1 MKVKKIIGAI
11 TLALVG
17 VAGVASVASAQSPLR
32 FGALYPFSGGLAL
45 LGDESFRGF
54 ELAVE
59 KRNAAGGLLGTKIE
73 VFKSDAVDAN
83 QAVGSA
89 RRLISVDKVQAIFG
103 SYASSISFAAT
114 QVSEKEGV
122 PYFELGAISDPITER
137 GYELLF
143 RSNPTSKG
151 FADRTVDVINQIIAP
166 GLNVKPSDLR
176 IAIIHEDA
184 LYGTTVAKYQIEG
197 AKKAGLNIVEVL
209 PYSAKAVD
217 LSSLILRLKGS
228 KVDVVLQTSYQNDTV
243 LFFRQMKE
251 ADFKPKA
258 VIGAGGGYSTQDTV
272 TAVGADGMHGV
283 FDIDFTQY
291 LTNEAGAPGLG
302 AFVKAYEAKYGTPP
316 RSGHS
321 LANYAGAL
329 IFFDAIQSAGSMD
342 PQKIRKSVLALDIPM
357 GQSATGWGAKFDASG
372 QNTRGLPSVMQWLD
386 GKLTTVFPPEA
397 AVAKPVVGQVG
408 K

>member
-1 MKVKKIIGAI
+1 
-11 TLALVG
+11 
-17 VAGVASVASAQSPLR
+17 
-32 FGALYPFSGGLAL
+32 LAL

-54 ELAVE
+54 ELGVE
-59 KRNAAGGLLGTKIE
+59 KRNAEGGLLGKKIQ

-137 GYELLF
+137 GYEFIF

-151 FADRTVDVINQIIAP
+151 FADRTIDVINEIVAP
-166 GLNVKPSDLR
+166 GLKVKPSDLR
-176 IAIIHEDA
+176 IAIVHEDA
-184 LYGTTVAKYQIEG
+184 LYGTTVAKYQVEA
-197 AKKAGLNIVEVL
+197 AKKAGLNVVEVL

-217 LSSLILRLKGS
+217 LSSMILRLKGA
-228 KVDVVLQTSYQNDTV
+228 KVDVILQTSYQNDTV

-251 ADFKPKA
+251 ADLKPRA
-258 VIGAGGGYSTQDTV
+258 IIGAGGGYSMQDTV
-272 TAVGADGMHGV
+272 NAVGANGMHGV
-283 FDIDFTQY
+283 FDIDFTQF
-291 LTNEAGAPGLG
+291 LTNEAGAPGLT
-302 AFVKAYEAKYGTPP
+302 AFIKQYEAKYGTPP

-321 LANYAGAL
+321 LANYTGAL
-329 IFFDAIQSAGSMD
+329 MFFDAIQKAGSMD
-342 PQKIRKSVLALDIPM
+342 PKKIREAVLALDIPM
-357 GQSATGWGAKFDASG
+357 GKTATGWGAKFDKSG

-386 GKLTTVFPPEA
+386 GKLTTVYPPEA
-397 AVAKPVVGQVG
+397 AVAAPVVGQVG

>member
-1 MKVKKIIGAI
+1 MKLKQILGAM

-17 VAGVASVASAQSPLR
+17 VTGMASAQNTVRL
-32 FGALYPFSGGLAL
+32 GALYPFSGGLAL

-59 KRNAAGGLLGTKIE
+59 KRNAEGGLLGKKIQI
-73 VFKSDAVDAN
+73 FKSDAVDAN

-114 QVSEKEGV
+114 QVSEKEGI

-137 GYELLF
+137 GYEYIF

-151 FADRTVDVINQIIAP
+151 FADRTIDVINEIIAP
-166 GLNVKPSDLR
+166 GLKVKPSDLR

-184 LYGTTVAKYQIEG
+184 LYGTTVAKYQIEA
-197 AKKAGLNIVEVL
+197 AKKAGLNVVEVL

-217 LSSLILRLKGS
+217 LSSMILRLKGS

-251 ADFKPKA
+251 ADFKPRA
-258 VIGAGGGYSTQDTV
+258 VIGAGGG
-272 TAVGADGMHGV
+272 
-283 FDIDFTQY
+283 
-291 LTNEAGAPGLG
+291 
-302 AFVKAYEAKYGTPP
+302 
-316 RSGHS
+316 
-321 LANYAGAL
+321 
-329 IFFDAIQSAGSMD
+329 
-342 PQKIRKSVLALDIPM
+342 
-357 GQSATGWGAKFDASG
+357 
-372 QNTRGLPSVMQWLD
+372 
-386 GKLTTVFPPEA
+386 
-397 AVAKPVVGQVG
+397 
-408 K
+408 

>member
-1 MKVKKIIGAI
+1 MKFKKILGAM

-17 VAGVASVASAQSPLR
+17 VTGVASAQNTVRL
-32 FGALYPFSGGLAL
+32 GALYPFSGGLAL

-59 KRNAAGGLLGTKIE
+59 KRNAEGGLLGKKIQI
-73 VFKSDAVDAN
+73 FKSDATDAN

-137 GYELLF
+137 GYEFIF

-151 FADRTVDVINQIIAP
+151 FADRTIDVINEIVAP
-166 GLNVKPSDLR
+166 GLKVKPSDLR

-184 LYGTTVAKYQIEG
+184 LYGTTVAKYQVEA
-197 AKKAGLNIVEVL
+197 AKKAGLNVVEVL

-217 LSSLILRLKGS
+217 LSSMILRLKGS
-228 KVDVVLQTSYQNDTV
+228 KVDVILQTSYQNDTV

-251 ADFKPKA
+251 ADLKPRA
-258 VIGAGGGYSTQDTV
+258 IIGAGGGYSMQDTV
-272 TAVGADGMHGV
+272 NAVGADGMHGV

-291 LTNEAGAPGLG
+291 LTNEAGAPGLA
-302 AFVKAYEAKYGTPP
+302 AFIKQYEAKYGTPP

-321 LANYAGAL
+321 LANYTGAL
-329 IFFDAIQSAGSMD
+329 MFFDAIQKAGSMD
-342 PQKIRKSVLALDIPM
+342 PKKIREAVLALDIPM
-357 GQSATGWGAKFDASG
+357 GKTPTGWGAKFDKSG

-386 GKLTTVFPPEA
+386 GKLTTVYPKEA
-397 AVAKPVVGQVG
+397 AVAAPVVGQVG